1 MRLILSV
8 CFLSACTILQAQT
21 QLQYTITT
29 FAGTGTAGFTADGG
43 AASGAGL
50 GGPFGVAVDGSGN
63 VYIADQYNNRVRK
76 VSGGNISTVA
86 GTGVNAFS
94 GDGKAATAA
103 TLSAPD
109 GVAVDSSGNLFISDS
124 SNYVVRKV
132 ATSGII
138 TTVAGV
144 QTQGPGF
151 AGDGGPATSGVLSH
165 PAALAL
171 DTAANLYIADPGN
184 NAVRMVSTAGVI
196 TTVVGAT
203 PPGFTG
209 DGGPARNARL
219 NNPIGLAIDR
229 AGNIYIGDS
238 GNNRIRMISSS
249 TGNITTIAGTGVG
262 GRLGD
267 GGLASKAQLNN
278 PKGVAVDAAGN
289 VYIAD
294 SFNSRIRVI
303 GTNGIISTVAGTGVS
318 GYSGDGG
325 LATNGQMFYPSGL
338 AIDKSGLIYVADN
351 QNNVVRLLTPVAGL
365 PSIAPGGVSAAAA
378 FGGGSSVAPGDW
390 IEIYGSQL
398 AAGSRGWGGSD
409 FNGDSAPTS
418 LDGTSVTIG
427 GQAAFVDYISS
438 GQVNAQLP
446 SNIGTGLQRLT
457 VTTALGTSASYQ
469 VNVNAVQPGILAPQ
483 SFNFGG
489 TQYAAALFADGVTF
503 VAPPGSVSGVTT
515 KTARAGDTVTFYA
528 IGFGAV
534 TPAIAAGQ
542 VERQSNALA
551 MPFTVSIGGLPA
563 SVAYA
568 GLAPGQVGL
577 YQFNVMVPAA
587 TAGNSVPLVFTL
599 GGNTVPQ
606 TLYLAI
612 GN

>member
-1 MRLILSV
+1 M
-8 CFLSACTILQAQT
+8 QAQT

-43 AASGAGL
+43 AANGAGL

-76 VSGGNISTVA
+76 VAGGNISTVA

-109 GVAVDSSGNLFISDS
+109 GVALDATGNLYISDS

-132 ATSGII
+132 STSGTI

-151 AGDGGPATSGVLSH
+151 AGDTGPATSAVLSH

-171 DTAANLYIADPGN
+171 DSAGNLYIADPGN
-184 NAVRMVSTAGVI
+184 NAVRMVSTTGII

-209 DGGPARNARL
+209 DGGVARNARL

-249 TGNITTIAGTGVG
+249 TGLITTIAGTGVA
-262 GRLGD
+262 GRAGD
-267 GGLASKAQLNN
+267 GGPAAKAQLNN

-289 VYIAD
+289 IYIAD
-294 SFNSRIRVI
+294 SFNNRIRVI
-303 GTNGIISTVAGTGVS
+303 GTNGVISTVAGTGVS

-325 LATNGQMFYPSGL
+325 VATTGQLFYPSGL
-338 AIDKSGLIYVADN
+338 AIDKTGLIYVADN
-351 QNNVVRLLTPVAGL
+351 QNNVVRLLAPVAGL
-365 PSIAPGGVSAAAA
+365 PVISQGGVSAAAA
-378 FGGGSSVAPGDW
+378 FGGGSSVSPGDW
-390 IEIYGSQL
+390 IEIYGMQF
-398 AAGSRGWGGSD
+398 AQNSRGWGGAD
-409 FNGDSAPTS
+409 FNGDSAPTT
-418 LDGTSVTIG
+418 LDGVSVAIG
-427 GQAAFVDYISS
+427 GQSAFVDFISA

-446 SNIGTGLQRLT
+446 QNLGTGPQQLT
-457 VTTALGTSASYQ
+457 VTTPMGTSASYQ
-469 VNVNAVQPGILAPQ
+469 VNVNTVQPGILAPAA
-483 SFNFGG
+483 FNLGG
-489 TQYAAALFADGVTF
+489 TQYAAALFPDGVTF
-503 VAPPGSVSGVTT
+503 VAPANSIAGVSSRVA
-515 KTARAGDTVTFYA
+515 KIGDTVTFYG

-534 TPAIAAGQ
+534 IPAIPAGQ
-542 VERQSNALA
+542 VARQSSALA
-551 MPFTVSIGGLPA
+551 MPLTVAIGGIQA
-563 SVAYA
+563 SVQYA
-568 GLAPGQVGL
+568 GLVQGQVGL
-577 YQFNVMVPAA
+577 YQFNVVIPAA
-587 TAGNSVPLVFTL
+587 AAGNSVPVVFTVA
-599 GGNTVPQ
+599 GNPIAQ

-612 GN
+612 GS